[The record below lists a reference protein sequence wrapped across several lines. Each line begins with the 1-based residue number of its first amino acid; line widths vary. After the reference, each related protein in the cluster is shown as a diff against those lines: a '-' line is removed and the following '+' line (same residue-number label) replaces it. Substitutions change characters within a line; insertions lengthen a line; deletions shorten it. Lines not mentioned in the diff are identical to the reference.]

1 MRSPAGLLLYHRLCS
16 VSGLGHV
23 DLRCYR
29 AIWRAHHP
37 KPGLAGLWEACAEEI
52 SACVSGIHALVD
64 KEVHSK
70 ETLQPAHKCAV
81 SMATPVFT
89 CGLSWSLTTN

>member
-1 MRSPAGLLLYHRLCS
+1 LLYYRFCS

-23 DLRCYR
+23 GLRCYR

-52 SACVSGIHALVD
+52 NAYVSGIHALVD

-70 ETLQPAHKCAV
+70 ER
-81 SMATPVFT
+81 
-89 CGLSWSLTTN
+89 WSRFLRQLVRLHEF